1 MTLAGNK
8 TVPVDD
14 DDIQRAHVGQTD
26 LLTDWSAFPHGY
38 GILLNER
45 LMYPLDLSVW
55 RTAIDTSRQLFVDD
69 YLIAHIQDLTRVFH
83 SPRDHDANP
92 LMDGLLPRCICAHPE
107 DGYRLYYNTGG
118 WLLYVAY
125 SDDGVN
131 WSKPALDLI
140 DPAYYGDRVPPNFRK
155 DRNLIGSGEIHS
167 LLHEPDDPD
176 PDQRWKMLILP
187 FRGGDKIISW
197 RYMDK
202 QQNPGQYCCYQ
213 LFTSP
218 DGLRWQYRS
227 ETNLVKGGGG
237 FNAPHQRPT
246 GTGDV
251 IQVHWE
257 PKLRKY
263 FATTKHFIGPDLR
276 LSSMHDHAR
285 VQAVCESDDLI
296 HWSSPRVYLYPDG
309 EDAKVDGLWGIYES
323 NGFPYESMWLN
334 FLSMTCYHP
343 PTKEVVEARP
353 GMPWIK
359 RNWVRLAASRDGR
372 NYYYIGRRQPFIDRG
387 PPESWKS
394 SYLRMVNRDTIS
406 GPVVKGDELWF
417 YYRGSMI
424 DGPKSAWTHGLGLAI
439 LRRDGFASLEA
450 GENEGM
456 LITRPLV
463 FEGTG
468 RLFVNAEVTHGGCIR
483 AAALT
488 EEGNEIDG
496 FGRDDC
502 QPVTRDATGSRIGW
516 GRHETLAELKDR
528 YIRLAFHL
536 QDAGLYSFWIE

>member
-1 MTLAGNK
+1 MTATATKN
-8 TVPVDD
+8 VRVDD
-14 DDIQRAHVGQTD
+14 GDIRRAHVGHSD

-55 RTAIDTSRQLFVDD
+55 RTTIDTSRQLFVDD
-69 YLIAHIQDLTRVFH
+69 YLIAHMQDLTRAFH

-92 LMDGLLPRCICAHPE
+92 LMDRLLPRCICAHPE
-107 DGYRLYYNTGG
+107 DGYRLYYNAGN
-118 WLLYVAY
+118 WLLHLAT
-125 SDDGVN
+125 STDGVN
-131 WSKPALDLI
+131 WQKPNYDLYDYSDEPERFI
-140 DPAYYGDRVPPNFRK
+140 GGPN
-155 DRNLIGSGEIHS
+155 NVIGSGEIHS

-187 FRGGDKIISW
+187 FMGGDTFISW

-202 QQNPGQYCCYQ
+202 QQNPGSYCRYQ

-218 DGLRWQYRS
+218 DGVRWQYRS
-227 ETNLVKGGGG
+227 ETNIVKGGGS
-237 FNAPHQRPT
+237 FNAPRQRPI

-251 IQVHWE
+251 LQVRWD
-257 PKLRKY
+257 PKLKKY

-285 VQAVCESDDLI
+285 AQAVCESDDLI
-296 HWSSPRVYLYPDG
+296 HWSSPRVYVYPDG
-309 EDAKVDGLWGIYES
+309 EDAKENGLWGIYES

-353 GMPWIK
+353 RMPWIK

-372 NYYYIGRRQPFIDRG
+372 NYYYIGRRQPFIDLG
-387 PPESWKS
+387 PPESWKP

-406 GPVVKGDELWF
+406 GPVVRGDELWF

-424 DGPKSAWTHGLGLAI
+424 DGPKSVWTHGLGLAT

-450 GENEGM
+450 GADEGM

-463 FEGTG
+463 FDGEG
-468 RLFVNAEVTHGGCIR
+468 RLFVNAEVAHGGCVR
-483 AAALT
+483 AAVLT
-488 EEGNEIDG
+488 EEGDEIDG

-502 QPVTRDATGSRIGW
+502 RPVEEDATRSRLGW

-536 QDAGLYSFWIE
+536 ENAGLYAFWIE